1 MATIILDA
9 GHGGWHNGA
18 VYEGRLEKDD
28 TLALTLAVGRIL
40 EDNGI
45 NVLYT
50 RTNDSYRSPMER
62 ADTANETNADYFVS
76 IHRNA
81 SPTAGQYSGVETLVY
96 NKSGE
101 AGRLAEAIN
110 RNLEGVGFIN
120 QGVRENTNLVVLN
133 RTRMPAVL
141 VEAGF
146 IDNPADN
153 KIFDQSFSAVAQGI
167 AQGILTTLR
176 EMERPVY
183 YQVQVAAYQDR
194 QAAQQLEDTLT
205 GQGFPAFLVYEDGL
219 YKVRVGAFLNLDNAV
234 HMEQTI
240 RSYGYPTVMVRG

>member
-62 ADTANETNADYFVS
+62 ADTANETKADYFVS

-141 VEAGF
+141 VELGF
-146 IDNPADN
+146 ITNAEDVQKMVDDPEGFARAIYD
-153 KIFDQSFSAVAQGI
+153 
-167 AQGILTTLR
+167 GILNYL
-176 EMERPVY
+176 
-183 YQVQVAAYQDR
+183 
-194 QAAQQLEDTLT
+194 
-205 GQGFPAFLVYEDGL
+205 GL
-219 YKVRVGAFLNLDNAV
+219 
-234 HMEQTI
+234 
-240 RSYGYPTVMVRG
+240 S

>member
-146 IDNPADN
+146 INTPADN
-153 KIFDQSFSAVAQGI
+153 YLFDARFQEI
-167 AQGILTTLR
+167 AQEIADGILT
-176 EMERPVY
+176 
-183 YQVQVAAYQDR
+183 
-194 QAAQQLEDTLT
+194 
-205 GQGFPAFLVYEDGL
+205 
-219 YKVRVGAFLNLDNAV
+219 AV
-234 HMEQTI
+234 
-240 RSYGYPTVMVRG
+240 V

>member
-1 MATIILDA
+1 MAATIILDA

-28 TLALTLAVGRIL
+28 ALALTLAVGRIL
-40 EDNGI
+40 EDNGV

-50 RTNDSYRSPMER
+50 RMDDTYRSPEER
-62 ADTANETNADYFVS
+62 AAAANETEADYFVS

-81 SPTAGQYSGVETLVY
+81 SPYPGQYSGVETLVY
-96 NKSGE
+96 NKNGA

-120 QGVRENTNLVVLN
+120 QGVGERTNLVVLN

-146 IDNPADN
+146 INTPADN
-153 KIFDQSFSAVAQGI
+153 YLFDARFQEIAQAVAD
-167 AQGILTTLR
+167 GIL
-176 EMERPVY
+176 
-183 YQVQVAAYQDR
+183 AA
-194 QAAQQLEDTLT
+194 AA
-205 GQGFPAFLVYEDGL
+205 
-219 YKVRVGAFLNLDNAV
+219 
-234 HMEQTI
+234 
-240 RSYGYPTVMVRG
+240 